1 MEISFVI
8 IKENIKRFKP
18 LVISLNSLLIGK
30 EKEEIWALPSQS
42 YITLK
47 YLITKNNNSNK
58 IENDNSIEKEI
69 KKTSTDSMNN
79 KHPGNTQKINAFLGM
94 SPSHQGTR
102 NIKSPLTESVG
113 KVKSFLF
120 GGLTNNNLQIPI
132 DSNKPPQN
140 INNNYPGQARPSGF
154 NPSEKTPI
162 IYKNLPGD
170 NLPNQTR
177 KTQLNLSYEI
187 IENKELPS
195 STSSTLSETFLSST
209 LSDTFCQCIFISGI
223 TKDSKLIPSSE
234 EFLSPCGHKECSML
248 PSLTPGLLNIYSNTK
263 NVQHYPEI
271 TDLITGMCFP
281 LGVKICYHCNFDKNK
296 RICHIPKPQQTF
308 YNIIKNEKEEIFYI
322 ATLQYFVKISKKE
335 FEKNYPKYNTLQ
347 NFVNKISVH
356 QSNKDK
362 KFQEFF
368 QILSHLMIN
377 DTVLIPESVSLISK
391 YPFFAQMDSSLKC
404 IISLPKTEMNNLITH
419 IINEV
424 PVPQYNYQINF
435 YLPRT
440 MEMQKLFNIK
450 NNSENISN
458 MNYGLLFEHF
468 TLESIILIFH
478 FILLEQ
484 KILFIDNNYKILSE
498 ISWTFTTLLYPFM
511 WVNPYI
517 PILSL
522 TTAKFLQSFIPFI
535 YGIDEYLFKYSDKNN
550 YMNNNGDIIFIWIG
564 KKYISLS
571 KNRKKLSK
579 KDILKELSIPDI
591 PEKVYNFLY
600 KNLKDIQKKYKPN
613 TNKDEV
619 NKAFKNMF
627 IKLMIILIGD
637 YKNFTFVTDEEM
649 PLFNKEAFLN
659 SHTQKDMRTFLDE
672 MTETQIFN
680 QFLFN
685 EKISFNHN
693 ITQSMD
699 IKPNL
704 YSDSSYFLYMIS
716 KNPDLINTQ
725 QVRKR
730 SSSSSKVSARNKS
743 YSKSNGKGD
752 NSLIHSHLN
761 SSFHNQNLK
770 TEHLIPNFSSKNYNV
785 IQKFLLVPYFI
796 SNPVIY
802 SKKEKIEEY
811 ITNYLKKKQFR
822 DVNLV
827 DQHCFII
834 SNQKEYQF
842 DQIKHTKIYL
852 INNNSNNTNN
862 NIAHSNT
869 NSSVIKKSFS
879 RESLHNKDSTSNCPT
894 KIKKCVSL
902 TQLRKK
908 KIENKEIDDVQYL
921 NNIFKLII
929 TSKQKIKSTSF
940 TKVESLLLKPS
951 NREYLTYLI
960 FPEYSISNEE
970 NHKQIA
976 IQSYIDFVKIMKVTL
991 SNLSDKENAIGRLL
1005 TLACFSYYK
1014 IDKEIIRYIYEDLI
1028 IGAYPCSLWIK
1039 EIFWEDFFEGEMNE
1053 NNSRI
1058 EETFDYG
1065 ENEVFDNLNNGIDEA
1080 IFTTADIMIRLNL
1093 NKNFVKKII
1102 CNSIASK
1109 HGIKEEK
1116 INEIRAI
1123 ID

>member
-18 LVISLNSLLIGK
+18 LVVSLNSLLIEK
-30 EKEEIWALPSQS
+30 EKEEIWSLPSQS

-47 YLITKNNNSNK
+47 YFIKKNNISNNPSSEQ
-58 IENDNSIEKEI
+58 ENDNSIEIEI
-69 KKTSTDSMNN
+69 KKTCTDSTNN
-79 KHPGNTQKINAFLGM
+79 KHSSNNSKINAFLGM
-94 SPSHQGTR
+94 SPNHPATR

-113 KVKSFLF
+113 KVKSFIF
-120 GGLTNNNLQIPI
+120 GGLSNNNLQIPI
-132 DSNKPPQN
+132 DSNKPSQN
-140 INNNYPGQARPSGF
+140 INNNYPGQTRTSGF
-154 NPSEKTPI
+154 NHSDKTPI
-162 IYKNLPGD
+162 IYKNMSGD
-170 NLPNQTR
+170 NNPNQPR

-187 IENKELPS
+187 IENKELSSNS
-195 STSSTLSETFLSST
+195 STFFSSTLN
-209 LSDTFCQCIFISGI
+209 DTFCQCIFISGI
-223 TKDSKLIPSSE
+223 TKESKVIPSSE
-234 EFLSPCGHKECSML
+234 EFLSPCRHKECSML

-263 NVQHYPEI
+263 NVQHCPEI

-281 LGVKICYHCNFDKNK
+281 LGVKMCYYCNFDKNK
-296 RICHIPKPQQTF
+296 KICYIPKPQQTF
-308 YNIIKNEKEEIFYI
+308 YNIIKNEKEEIFYV

-335 FEKNYPKYNTLQ
+335 FVNNYPKHNTLHS
-347 NFVNKISVH
+347 FVNKISVH
-356 QSNKDK
+356 QSNRDK

-368 QILSHLMIN
+368 QSLSHLMIN
-377 DTVLIPESVSLISK
+377 DTVLIPESISLISK
-391 YPFFAQMDSSLKC
+391 YPFFSQMDSSLKC
-404 IISLPKTEMNNLITH
+404 IISLPKNEMNNLINH

-424 PVPQYNYQINF
+424 PVPQYNTQINF

-458 MNYGLLFEHF
+458 INYGILFEHF
-468 TLESIILIFH
+468 TVESVILIFH

-498 ISWTFTTLLYPFM
+498 ISWIFTTLLYPFM

-517 PILSL
+517 PILSI

-535 YGIDEYLFKYSDKNN
+535 YGIDEYLFKYSDNNN
-550 YMNNNGDIIFIWIG
+550 YMNNNGDIIFVWIG
-564 KKYISLS
+564 KKSFSLC

-613 TNKDEV
+613 TNKDDL
-619 NKAFKNMF
+619 NKAFKNIF
-627 IKLMIILIGD
+627 IKLMIMLIGD

-659 SHTQKDMRTFLDE
+659 SHIKKDMRAFLDE

-685 EKISFNHN
+685 EKIAFNHN

-704 YSDSSYFLYMIS
+704 YIDSSYFLYMIN

-743 YSKSNGKGD
+743 NSKSNGKGD

-761 SSFHNQNLK
+761 SSSHNQNLK
-770 TEHLIPNFSSKNYNV
+770 TEHLIPNFQSKNSKP

-796 SNPVIY
+796 SNPLIY

-842 DQIKHTKIYL
+842 DHIKHTKIYL
-852 INNNSNNTNN
+852 INNNRN

-869 NSSVIKKSFS
+869 NSSVIKKSS
-879 RESLHNKDSTSNCPT
+879 SKESLHNKDKNGSPT
-894 KIKKCVSL
+894 KIKKCLSL

-908 KIENKEIDDVQYL
+908 KIDNKESEDVQYL

-940 TKVESLLLKPS
+940 TKIESLLLKAS

-976 IQSYIDFVKIMKVTL
+976 IQSYTDFVKIMKITL
-991 SNLSDKENAIGRLL
+991 SNLSDKENGIGRLL

-1028 IGAYPCSLWIK
+1028 IGAYPCSLWIS
-1039 EIFWEDFFEGEMNE
+1039 EIFWEDFFEGEMIE
-1053 NNSRI
+1053 NNNQI

-1065 ENEVFDNLNNGIDEA
+1065 ENEVFENLNNGIEEA

-1102 CNSIASK
+1102 CNTIASNY
-1109 HGIKEEK
+1109 GIKEEK
-1116 INEIRAI
+1116 INEIKAI
-1123 ID
+1123 IN